1 MITLDHALMLLA
13 AAQQDPLLVFLTG
26 VLAGMLLLCL
36 LAAFV
41 PDLAFAMINVG
52 QLLVNVILV
61 VLAVLLSA
69 SLFSL
74 ILPRSR

>member
-1 MITLDHALMLLA
+1 MITLDYALKLLA
-13 AAQQDPLLVFLTG
+13 AAQQDPLLVFLAG

-41 PDLAFAMINVG
+41 PDIAFAMINVG

-61 VLAVLLSA
+61 VLAVLFSA

-74 ILPRSR
+74 LLPRSR